1 MAVLAAHAG
10 LQGGPENSCWQFV
23 CSYYGRKTTNYLP
36 CLSTWPLGCYMQ
48 FIQPMHQQPC
58 VSHHQQVAC
67 VETHRVYPAGGFPP
81 FGCWRGMIMEDD
93 HDLDL
98 QIF

>member
-1 MAVLAAHAG
+1 
-10 LQGGPENSCWQFV
+10 
-23 CSYYGRKTTNYLP
+23 
-36 CLSTWPLGCYMQ
+36 MQ

-58 VSHHQQVAC
+58 VSHHQQVAR
-67 VETHRVYPAGGFPP
+67 VETHQGTLGGFP

-98 QIF
+98 QIFRNNPNCNWGSF